1 MSESPLAWIHEDAT
15 WRCEYKNRR
24 ATIYKHL
31 LPIADNTGHWCAIL
45 KINSRAHS
53 DHDPDLLEY
62 TIHLNGFDSLSQTQD
77 AAQREL
83 QTAPDYPLTPS
94 Q

>member
-1 MSESPLAWIHEDAT
+1 MSESPLAWIHQDAT

-24 ATIYKHL
+24 ATIYRHL
-31 LPIADNTGHWCAIL
+31 LPADNSGPWFAIV
-45 KINSRAHS
+45 KINPRARN
-53 DHDPDLLEY
+53 DHDPNLLEY
-62 TIHLNGFDSLSQTQD
+62 TIHLNGFDSLSQTQH